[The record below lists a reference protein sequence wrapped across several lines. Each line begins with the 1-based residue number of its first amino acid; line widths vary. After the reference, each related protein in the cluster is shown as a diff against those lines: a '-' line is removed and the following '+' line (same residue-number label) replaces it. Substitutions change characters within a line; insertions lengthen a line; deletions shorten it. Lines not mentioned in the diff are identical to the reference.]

1 MKKNS
6 PEFFR
11 NRDVFSDEVQF
22 ALDHQVYLTL
32 PVTPDNCTPVLHK
45 LSDYRPKAYIF
56 DEAIKTFIM
65 TAGELIV
72 KVCGVDLNFCPPTEA
87 ITFKYGPRDGTIF
100 LYDMEGG
107 TLWHLFKPTISSIR
121 KGIEFLQSGSPLN
134 VTAIHV
140 LNVPYFMDIVFCEFR
155 DLRCLKIGSNC

>member
-1 MKKNS
+1 MFVNACKDDTDRSAKWLHIFYKMKKNS

-22 ALDHQVYLTL
+22 ALNHQVYLTL

-45 LSDYRPKAYIF
+45 LSDYRPKAYVF

-72 KVCGVDLNFCPPTEA
+72 KVCNVDLNLSHPQ
-87 ITFKYGPRDGTIF
+87 KR
-100 LYDMEGG
+100 
-107 TLWHLFKPTISSIR
+107 
-121 KGIEFLQSGSPLN
+121 
-134 VTAIHV
+134 
-140 LNVPYFMDIVFCEFR
+140 
-155 DLRCLKIGSNC
+155 